1 MFATGRTGRRVGL
14 IAAIAVAGL
23 LFAGGIAF
31 AASQT
36 IVAGPGN
43 SFSTATY
50 TSDQGDVVQFQ
61 NLGGSHN
68 VTARATGPGG
78 GPLFQSATTSS
89 GTTPV
94 NGTQFLT
101 TGDYAFFCSVH
112 PTEMNAT
119 LRITGAGTPQ
129 ARPQIALSIRT
140 KTIAK
145 ALKKGLLIALNTNTK
160 VTGASIIAK
169 LGKTTI
175 GRADNLALAQGQVFE
190 VVRLNKAGKAKLRQ
204 KDKATVTVTASI
216 PGGAAA
222 TAKGKLK

>member
-14 IAAIAVAGL
+14 IAAIAVAAL

-36 IVAGPGN
+36 IVGQADN
-43 SFSTATY
+43 SFSAATY
-50 TSDQGDVVQFQ
+50 TSDQGEVVQFQ
-61 NLGGSHN
+61 NQGGSHN
-68 VTARATGPGG
+68 VTARATGPDG
-78 GPLFQSATTSS
+78 GPLFRSATTSGGS
-89 GTTPV
+89 TPV
-94 NGTQFLT
+94 NGTQYLS
-101 TGDYAFFCSVH
+101 TGDYAFFCTVH
-112 PTEMNAT
+112 PTTMNAT

-145 ALKKGLLIALNTNTK
+145 ALKKGLLVAVNTNAK
-160 VTGASIIAK
+160 VTGASITAK

-175 GRADNLALAQGQVFE
+175 GQANDLAFAQGQVFE

-204 KDKATVTVTASI
+204 KDKATVTVSAGV
-216 PGGAAA
+216 PFAATA